1 MYKLTSIRPRIDD
14 IGHSRVRTWSA
25 SRRVFQRNDSWRR
38 AFSFDSSPV
47 ACFTGKPIRREKQ
60 ATESLYGGSIQATK
74 GKTKHGYGVPI
85 FPSFRLSSSR
95 ASCNPTK
102 VLVFEARFRPATPN
116 HRYISWYIRLIPL
129 FHRLF
134 VLWKNLRG
142 KSSNDFDL
150 LLRTIQRSL
159 DNFPI
164 LRLTN
169 FSVGSIVLSY

>member
-1 MYKLTSIRPRIDD
+1 MYFSATIAGVVPFLSTVHQLHASPENRSD
-14 IGHSRVRTWSA
+14 VRNK
-25 SRRVFQRNDSWRR
+25 RR
-38 AFSFDSSPV
+38 
-47 ACFTGKPIRREKQ
+47 
-60 ATESLYGGSIQATK
+60 SLYGGSIQATK
-74 GKTKHGYGVPI
+74 GKTKHGYGGIVPI

-142 KSSNDFDL
+142 KSFNDFDL

>member
-1 MYKLTSIRPRIDD
+1 MYFSATIAGVVPFLSTVHQLHASPENRSD
-14 IGHSRVRTWSA
+14 VRNK
-25 SRRVFQRNDSWRR
+25 RRR
-38 AFSFDSSPV
+38 A
-47 ACFTGKPIRREKQ
+47 CTG
-60 ATESLYGGSIQATK
+60 
-74 GKTKHGYGVPI
+74 
-85 FPSFRLSSSR
+85 
-95 ASCNPTK
+95 
-102 VLVFEARFRPATPN
+102 ARFRQLRGRQNTVTAFQFFRPSVSFPLELRATQQRYSYPRHASGQP
-116 HRYISWYIRLIPL
+116 HRTIAISWYIRLIPL

-134 VLWKNLRG
+134 VLWKNLCG

>member
-1 MYKLTSIRPRIDD
+1 MYFSATIAGVVPFLSTVHQLHASPENRSD
-14 IGHSRVRTWSA
+14 VRNK
-25 SRRVFQRNDSWRR
+25 RRR
-38 AFSFDSSPV
+38 A
-47 ACFTGKPIRREKQ
+47 CTGARFRQLRGRQNTVTAFQFFRPSV
-60 ATESLYGGSIQATK
+60 SLPL
-74 GKTKHGYGVPI
+74 V
-85 FPSFRLSSSR
+85 SR
-95 ASCNPTK
+95 ASCNATK
-102 VLVFEARFRPATPN
+102 VLVSEARFRPATPN

-150 LLRTIQRSL
+150 LLRTIQRSF

>member
-74 GKTKHGYGVPI
+74 GKTKHGYGGIVPI

-116 HRYISWYIRLIPL
+116 HRYILVY
-129 FHRLF
+129 
-134 VLWKNLRG
+134 
-142 KSSNDFDL
+142 
-150 LLRTIQRSL
+150 
-159 DNFPI
+159 PI
-164 LRLTN
+164 D
-169 FSVGSIVLSY
+169 SIVPQIIRIMEKSMRQILQRFRFITTNDPTISW